1 MGPDAMILVF
11 WMFIAQET
19 VLKALWGRK
28 SKQLNIQKTKILTSG
43 PITSL
48 QIDGEKVERVAD
60 FASWIPKSL
69 QTMSEAI

>member
-1 MGPDAMILVF
+1 
-11 WMFIAQET
+11 MFIAQET

-43 PITSL
+43 PITSW
-48 QIDGEKVERVAD
+48 QIDGEKVERVED

-69 QTMSEAI
+69 WTMSEAI